1 MQGHELECF
10 GHSPG
15 KGKWELNLTKH
26 SENGRNKIKKEI
38 TKKKKKNPQRIF
50 LLPVYNWC
58 IASINLKFR
67 VYWLDLH
74 TSWSD

>member
-38 TKKKKKNPQRIF
+38 TKKKKKPTKDF
-50 LLPVYNWC
+50 F
-58 IASINLKFR
+58 ASRLKLMYSKYKFE
-67 VYWLDLH
+67 V
-74 TSWSD
+74 

>member
-10 GHSPG
+10 GHSPS

-38 TKKKKKNPQRIF
+38 TTTTKKTHKEFFCFQFIID
-50 LLPVYNWC
+50 V
-58 IASINLKFR
+58 
-67 VYWLDLH
+67 
-74 TSWSD
+74 